1 MIAVV
6 LLFSMFFIKHFI
18 CDYVLQFH
26 YMVEQKGH
34 YGARGGLEHAGIH
47 ALGTLA
53 IFMLVFGW
61 SGHNLFVALELALLD
76 AVIHYHID
84 WAKMKLGRGLQPH
97 DKKYWWFLGGDQMLH
112 YMTYAFIIGLLVV

>member
-26 YMVEQKGH
+26 YMIAEKGT
-34 YGARGGLEHAGIH
+34 YGARGGLEHAAIHGI
-47 ALGTLA
+47 GTLA
-53 IFMLVFGW
+53 VFMLVFSW
-61 SGHNLFVALELALLD
+61 ADRNIIVAFQLALID

-84 WAKMKLGRGLQPH
+84 WAKMNLGKNLSMS
-97 DKKYWWFLGGDQMLH
+97 DKKFWWYFGGDQLLH
-112 YMTYAFIIGLLVV
+112 YLTYAFIIGLLVV